1 VQALEK
7 EKASILENLDL
18 LKDQY
23 KVLEEEWGS
32 QVRRHAVERSIS
44 KSGPG
49 DPFSLF
55 SFPMGLTMCPCGV
68 GGQLASIRKDYD
80 TLKGRYVNDTVES
93 QNTGRS
99 MVFVE
104 LLATVDDFERAKV
117 RPFSETLVEG
127 LDGGRAGD

>member
-1 VQALEK
+1 MQALEK

-32 QVRRHAVERSIS
+32 QVRPPSRERSML
-44 KSGPG
+44 KQGPG
-49 DPFSLF
+49 DPFSL
-55 SFPMGLTMCPCGV
+55 SSIHRGLSMCLCGV

-117 RPFSETLVEG
+117 RIVFRDVCVEG
-127 LDGGRAGD
+127 GW